1 MKKTLAIIM
10 AVALLCIMAVG
21 TTLSYFTD
29 TEADKNV
36 MTVGKVDI
44 IQTET
49 DRAGN
54 PLASNSLKLFPVTS
68 DPDASGLV
76 PVANNGVDKFVNVK
90 LAEGSEDAYVRT
102 VFAFEM
108 RKINGKW
115 QSPITNT
122 LPNQGILHLVTEGNR
137 SIDFPKDLIIYVD
150 ASGKYSLNAE
160 GAKAAY
166 IIGFWYYG
174 NDGLIEKGNTDP
186 FTSLKQVYLGSRVGN
201 GFYEQVGNSYEILVV
216 SQAVQAQGFANA
228 EAAFAAAFPNDGM
241 VDWFANVPTT

>member
-1 MKKTLAIIM
+1 MKKTLAIIL

-49 DRAGN
+49 DRDGN
-54 PLASNSLKLFPVTS
+54 PLASDSLKLFPVTS

-76 PVANNGVDKFVNVK
+76 PVANNGVDKFVNVT

-108 RKINGKW
+108 RKINGGW

-122 LPNQGILHLVTEGNR
+122 KPNQGVLHLVTESNG
-137 SIDFPKDLIIYVD
+137 SIDFSKNLIIYVD
-150 ASGKYSLNAE
+150 ASGKYSLSAD

-166 IIGFWYYG
+166 IIGFWNY
-174 NDGLIEKGNTDP
+174 GLIEKGTTKS

-241 VDWFANVPTT
+241 VDWFDKVPTT